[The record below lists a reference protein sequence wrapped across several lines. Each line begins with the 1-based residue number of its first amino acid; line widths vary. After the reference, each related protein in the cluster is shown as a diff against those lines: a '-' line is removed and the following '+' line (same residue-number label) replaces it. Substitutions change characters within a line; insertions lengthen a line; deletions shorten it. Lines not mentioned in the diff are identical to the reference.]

1 MSVLPENNT
10 EGAGVDCDHDTEIEH
25 EADPM
30 NLSNS
35 ISVAHRL
42 TCTLCRTSAVVIE
55 HQAVAP

>member
-1 MSVLPENNT
+1 MLPENNT
-10 EGAGVDCDHDTEIEH
+10 EGVGVYCDHEGEIEH
-25 EADPM
+25 EADQM

-42 TCTLCRTSAVVIE
+42 ICTLCRTTAIVIE